1 MKTVRLLIASSLMVA
16 VATQAQ
22 ESPSQP
28 QLSLEEVFV
37 TAQKR
42 TESMQDTPISM
53 AAFAEDQLEK
63 DGINNLAD
71 IASKVPGLSMM
82 PFPIN
87 NATLNIY
94 IRGVG
99 LGDAQ
104 ITMDSPVGVYLDGAY
119 IARSAGLSLDIADLQ
134 RIEVLRGPQG
144 TLYGRNSTGGA
155 INLITRRPDV
165 DGLGFQQKLS
175 AGNRGQFTTKTS
187 LNLPLS
193 DNVAV
198 KLAFL
203 HAEKDGFIENDGPGR
218 NFGDRSV
225 KGFRFDLGWEISS
238 RLQLDYGYDDADIEY
253 VNYPYQA
260 ITPQSPSSD
269 VSTSGLISSQLS
281 ANASRHYDYSGRR
294 TNRMASGVPMQA
306 SDVAVEGH
314 TLNLVYSL
322 SDESEIR
329 YIGAYRELF
338 DGSYAELL
346 ASGTPDYR
354 VDYGAYRSKDGSVYI
369 PPTYPLVFQQQQ
381 SHELQWLGELPDS
394 RLEYIVGLY
403 YFEED
408 AEEDNLPRH
417 PLYVGVLSEID
428 AGATTTKTYLTN
440 FAGKYNRIKNT
451 ASALFGRLTWTPPLL
466 SEKLRLTLGARA
478 SEDSREAYQF
488 RDNATTLETETRD
501 NATGEI
507 SAATPPRTISSQSW
521 AESGA
526 GDFNDTSL
534 EGIIGYQF
542 SETVNFYAKFSQA
555 YKSGGFNTRD
565 PDPAEFAAGFDA
577 EKVASWELGVK
588 SDLFDRRLRW
598 NADVFLS
605 QYSDMQLSFAL
616 TSAPSDTRVVNTGKA
631 EMQGAEMDLILLLNR
646 SLILTFSY
654 AYLEAEVQQAIN
666 PETGIDEANIY
677 TFSAIPRHAYTAA
690 LDWTVVDTSYGR
702 WTANISVNYM
712 AQRSGTSLREDTPQ
726 LYLDAH
732 SLLNARFG
740 LYDVSLYGGQLS
752 ASVWGKN
759 LEDSEYAISALKQ
772 LVHTDRGVVWGEPRS
787 YGLDVEYR
795 Y

>member
-1 MKTVRLLIASSLMVA
+1 MKAVRLLMASSLIMA
-16 VATQAQ
+16 VNAQ
-22 ESPSQP
+22 GVTAKP

-63 DGINNLAD
+63 EGINNLAD
-71 IASKVPGLSMM
+71 IASKVPGLSMT

-155 INLITRRPDV
+155 INLISKRPDV
-165 DGLGFQQKLS
+165 NGLGFHQKLS
-175 AGNRGQFTTKTS
+175 AGNRGQFSTKTS
-187 LNLPLS
+187 LNLPLG
-193 DNVAV
+193 DNAAV

-203 HAEKDGFIENDGPGR
+203 HAEKDGFIENEGAGR
-218 NFGDRSV
+218 DFGDRSV
-225 KGFRFDLGWEISS
+225 NGFRVDVGWEISS
-238 RLQLDYGYDDADIEY
+238 RLQLDYGYDDANIEY

-269 VSTSGLISSQLS
+269 TSPGGVISAQLS
-281 ANASRHYDYSGRR
+281 ANASRHYDYSDRR
-294 TNRMASGVPMQA
+294 ASRMASGVPMQA
-306 SDVAVEGH
+306 SNVDVEGH

-329 YIGAYRELF
+329 YIGAYRELL

-354 VDYGAYRSKDGSVYI
+354 VDYGAYRSKDERVYI
-369 PPTYPLVFQQQQ
+369 PPTFPIVSQKQQ
-381 SHELQWLGELPDS
+381 SHELQWLGELRDS

-403 YFEED
+403 YFEEE
-408 AEEDNLPRH
+408 AEEDNMPRH
-417 PLYVGVLSEID
+417 PLFVGVLSEVD
-428 AGATTTKTYLTN
+428 AGAATTTTYLTN
-440 FAGKYNRIKNT
+440 FAGKYNRIRNT
-451 ASALFGRLTWTPPLL
+451 AAALFGRLTWTPPLL
-466 SEKLRLTLGARA
+466 SEKLRLTLGARV
-478 SEDSREAYQF
+478 SKDSREAYQF

-501 NATGEI
+501 NFTGEL
-507 SAATPPRTISSQSW
+507 SGATAPQAISSQSW

-526 GDFNDTSL
+526 GGFRDTSL
-534 EGIIGYQF
+534 EGIAGYQL
-542 SETVNFYAKFSQA
+542 SETVNLYAKFSQA

-577 EKVASWELGVK
+577 EKVASWELGIK

-598 NADVFLS
+598 NADVFVS

-616 TSAPSDTRVVNTGKA
+616 PSAPSDTRVVNTGKA
-631 EMQGAEMDLILLLNR
+631 KMQGAEMDLIFLLNR
-646 SLILTFSY
+646 ALMLTLNY
-654 AYLEAEVQQAIN
+654 AYLEAEVQEAIN
-666 PETGIDEANIY
+666 PETAVDEAGIY
-677 TFSAIPRHAYTAA
+677 TFNAIPRHAYNAA
-690 LDWTVVDTSYGR
+690 LDWTVAETDYGR
-702 WTANISVNYM
+702 WSANVSINYM
-712 AQRSGTSLREDTPQ
+712 AQRNGTSLREDIPQ

-732 SLLNARFG
+732 RLLNARFG
-740 LYDVSLYGGQLS
+740 LYDVPLYGGYFS
-752 ASVWGKN
+752 ASAWGKN
-759 LEDSEYAISALKQ
+759 LQDTEYAISSLKQ

-787 YGLDVEYR
+787 YGLNIEYR